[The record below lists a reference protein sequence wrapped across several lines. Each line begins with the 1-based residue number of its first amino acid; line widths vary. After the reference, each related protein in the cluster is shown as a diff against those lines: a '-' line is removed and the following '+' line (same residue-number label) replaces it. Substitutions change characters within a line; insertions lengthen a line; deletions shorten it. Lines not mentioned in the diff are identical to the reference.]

1 MNKQVNQIGF
11 LGAAVVGLTCF
22 VTPAN
27 SATLQTS
34 EQIALVNG
42 NNIQVTQR
50 NQQTS
55 LDLFFFDFH
64 LDNKNIFETNSIKNF
79 ISSEIDE
86 FIDIFSETDLVDQSI
101 SQFAQL
107 LGNNNQI
114 TQISE
119 QNIFDV
125 FFLDPELKT
134 DRNSNI
140 SDTFSRADIS
150 QTLSDRVTEKL
161 PDIKQSV
168 TQKADSFG
176 ENNRV
181 NQINEQTVIDFFLI
195 DIKFSTQLDD
205 IVVRRADERLT
216 DWVDFDLDNFLDDLE
231 TIVPF
236 TELTNSF
243 FQNNNPIILESN
255 NYNINKIS
263 SASIPEPS
271 FLFGLLAL
279 GTLGVNATLSRK

>member
-205 IVVRRADERLT
+205 IVVRRANERLT

>member
-114 TQISE
+114 TQISD